1 MNEYQ
6 QNDKQSYIYGNN
18 NIWMLKPSDLSRGRG
33 IRCYNSI
40 QKIIDIVANSSN
52 QYVIQKYIERPLL
65 VSNRKVVYCL
75 YGQFDIRQWVLIRN
89 FNPLQVWVYE
99 EYYLR
104 FSSLEFSL
112 SNLENRYIHLTNNAI
127 QHDQNDNDEF
137 YQNMWTRQ

>member
-1 MNEYQ
+1 
-6 QNDKQSYIYGNN
+6 
-18 NIWMLKPSDLSRGRG
+18 
-33 IRCYNSI
+33 
-40 QKIIDIVANSSN
+40 
-52 QYVIQKYIERPLL
+52 
-65 VSNRKVVYCL
+65 
-75 YGQFDIRQWVLIRN
+75 VLIRN

-137 YQNMWTRQ
+137 Y